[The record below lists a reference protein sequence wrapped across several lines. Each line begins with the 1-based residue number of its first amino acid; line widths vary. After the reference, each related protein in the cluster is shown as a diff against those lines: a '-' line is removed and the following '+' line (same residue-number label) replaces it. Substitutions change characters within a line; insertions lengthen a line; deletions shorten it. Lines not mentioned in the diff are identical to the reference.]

1 MTSTLFPAVRRSPNF
16 TPVLLFVNACGS
28 FLLLVSLST
37 RVGSAT
43 GSGLLAG
50 AVLSA
55 PWLPALLLAHP
66 LNRLLRRHPRSTWC
80 GRPRRPVWC

>member
-1 MTSTLFPAVRRSPNF
+1 MNSFLVKHRSANY
-16 TPVLLFVNACGS
+16 TPLLLFINAGGS

-37 RVGSAT
+37 RVGEAT

-55 PWLPALLLAHP
+55 PWLPALLLAAP
-66 LNRLLRRHPRSTWC
+66 LNRLLA
-80 GRPRRPVWC
+80 RRPPNDSCGARRRRAWS